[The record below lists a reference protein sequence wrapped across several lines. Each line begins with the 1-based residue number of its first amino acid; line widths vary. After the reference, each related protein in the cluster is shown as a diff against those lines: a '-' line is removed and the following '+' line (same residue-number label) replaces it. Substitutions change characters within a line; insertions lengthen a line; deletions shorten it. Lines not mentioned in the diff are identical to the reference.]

1 MAKAKSKKL
10 LDQATELAD
19 RVAPHVEHARQKAA
33 PLVSEARKTAGP
45 ALTEARDKLT
55 TEVLPVLTAA
65 IAAANEATEDVRG
78 EAVKRG
84 RATAA
89 ALKGEVEAPKKKRR
103 HRLRRLLV
111 ALGLS
116 GVAAMIAKKLS
127 DRQATS
133 AWQSSYT
140 PTPAPTAS
148 TSSMGSSTG
157 STSGPSGMHMAE
169 TTDDVGGASPD
180 VAAADAAAEPR
191 TPTTPDDPLQQ
202 DDINKTD

>member
-19 RVAPHVEHARQKAA
+19 RMAPHVEHARQKAA

-89 ALKGEVEAPKKKRR
+89 ALKGEIAPPPKKKK

-111 ALGLS
+111 ALGVS

-140 PTPAPTAS
+140 PTPAS
-148 TSSMGSSTG
+148 TSSAGTSSTA
-157 STSGPSGMHMAE
+157 GPIGMHMAE
-169 TTDDVGGASPD
+169 STDDAGGASPD
-180 VAAADAAAEPR
+180 VAAADAAAQPGM
-191 TPTTPDDPLQQ
+191 PTTPDDPLQQ
-202 DDINKTD
+202 DDIKKTD

>member
-19 RVAPHVEHARQKAA
+19 RMAPHVEHARQKAA

-89 ALKGEVEAPKKKRR
+89 ALKGEVEAPRKKRK

-127 DRQATS
+127 DRQATT

-140 PTPAPTAS
+140 PTPTS
-148 TSSMGSSTG
+148 TSSTGAGTST
-157 STSGPSGMHMAE
+157 TVGPSGMHKAE
-169 TTDDVGGASPD
+169 TADDVGGASPD
-180 VAAADAAAEPR
+180 VAAADAAAEPGM
-191 TPTTPDDPLQQ
+191 PTTPDNPLQQ

>member
-1 MAKAKSKKL
+1 MAKAKNKKL
-10 LDQATELAD
+10 RDQATELAD

-33 PLVSEARKTAGP
+33 PYVAEARKTAGP
-45 ALTEARDKLT
+45 ALTDARDKLT

-89 ALKGEVEAPKKKRR
+89 ALKGEIAPPPRKEK
-103 HRLRRLLV
+103 HRLRKLLV

-116 GVAAMIAKKLS
+116 GVVAMVAKKLS
-127 DRQATS
+127 DRQATT

-140 PTPAPTAS
+140 PTPAPT
-148 TSSMGSSTG
+148 
-157 STSGPSGMHMAE
+157 STSGSTGAGTVGASGIHKAE

-191 TPTTPDDPLQQ
+191 MPTTPDDPLQQ
-202 DDINKTD
+202 DDIKRTD